1 MEDYRPISLIG
12 CMYKILSKLLA
23 TRLSKVIHKL
33 IRPNQTAF
41 LAGRQILDGTLIA
54 NEIVHCAKKEK
65 FNLLFFKVDFKKAF
79 DSVNWKFLLDIMSQ
93 MGFGPKWRKW
103 ILACLSSASVS
114 ILKNG
119 SPCKEFAME
128 RGLRQGDPLS
138 PFLFL
143 IFAEALQVMMI
154 DACNKGI
161 YKGISLAND
170 GANVSLLQ
178 YADDA
183 LFFGEWSKSN
193 MIHLLHI
200 LNCFHDVS
208 GLEINL
214 SKSRLFGIGV
224 SGEEVVNIARGVNCS
239 YGFLPFT
246 YLGLPVGKDM
256 NRIKAWSD
264 IANKFTKK
272 LSSWKANLLSVGSR
286 LTLVKAVLGSLPMYF
301 LSIFKAP
308 EAVISQLES
317 IRRRFF

>member
-1 MEDYRPISLIG
+1 
-12 CMYKILSKLLA
+12 
-23 TRLSKVIHKL
+23 
-33 IRPNQTAF
+33 
-41 LAGRQILDGTLIA
+41 
-54 NEIVHCAKKEK
+54 
-65 FNLLFFKVDFKKAF
+65 
-79 DSVNWKFLLDIMSQ
+79 
-93 MGFGPKWRKW
+93 
-103 ILACLSSASVS
+103 
-114 ILKNG
+114 
-119 SPCKEFAME
+119 ME
-128 RGLRQGDPLS
+128 RGLRQGDPFS

-143 IFAEALQVMMI
+143 IVAEALQVMMI

-161 YKGISLAND
+161 YKGLSLAND

-183 LFFGEWSKSN
+183 LFFREWSKSN

-224 SGEEVVNIARGVNCS
+224 SGEEVANIARGVNCS

-256 NRIKAWSD
+256 NKIEAWSD

-272 LSSWKANLLSVGSR
+272 LSSWKANLLSIGGR
-286 LTLVKAVLGSLPMYF
+286 LTLVKSVLGNLPIYF